1 MGVYPLL
8 EDDTCWFLAADF
20 DEASWADDVAAFVE
34 TSRAVGLPSAVERS
48 RSGNGAHVWFFFA
61 APVPA
66 ATARRMGCY
75 LITETMSRRHQLAMA
90 SYDRFF
96 PNQDTL
102 PRGGFG
108 NLIALP
114 LQYEA
119 RERGNTVFVDDRL
132 VPHADQWA

>member
-1 MGVYPLL
+1 MRPNV
-8 EDDTCWFLAADF
+8 C
-20 DEASWADDVAAFVE
+20 
-34 TSRAVGLPSAVERS
+34 
-48 RSGNGAHVWFFFA
+48 
-61 APVPA
+61 
-66 ATARRMGCY
+66 RMGCY

-132 VPHADQWA
+132 VPHADQWTYLAGLSRIAPTTVDTIAQEAVARGQVIGLRIASTDQRKTRHPGRPHRPDDHTQP